1 MACILLRISNLESK
15 VASSVRAAKLPAQAV
30 SGLVV
35 GLGLVSQSILSDK
48 SPTSTEAILIN

>member
-1 MACILLRISNLESK
+1 MACILLCISNLESK
-15 VASSVRAAKLPAQAV
+15 LTSSVRAAKLPAQAV

-35 GLGLVSQSILSDK
+35 GLGLVSQSILSGK